1 MFGGQFAH
9 RVLSMV
15 LLFAVHSRSGII
27 DFLSSIP
34 SFVREYSTRGGISAK
49 DSRVISP
56 SVCRSFSVSES
67 VFGLMPCR
75 VSIILLNLS
84 FPWLPNVLI
93 MRSAHFLLITSMM
106 PFRGQR
112 HVWGC
117 LGGMWFTFFVYSD
130 YFTINLIV

>member
-1 MFGGQFAH
+1 
-9 RVLSMV
+9 MV

-27 DFLSSIP
+27 DFLSSVP

-49 DSRVISP
+49 DSRVIRP
-56 SVCRSFSVSES
+56 SFWRSFNVSES

-93 MRSAHFLLITSMM
+93 IRSAHFLLITSIM

-112 HVWGC
+112 HVWGF
-117 LGGMWFTFFVYSD
+117 LGGMGFTFLGYSD